1 MRLILL
7 TMLIALTVLVGVVF
21 TIYNAEQV
29 LINLYFHQYQLPVAT
44 VVFIALLIG
53 VVLGFLIIVTM
64 LWRKQAELAR
74 LKKRFHAL
82 EQEVDNLRKMPI
94 KDGH

>member
-7 TMLIALTVLVGVVF
+7 TILLALTVLVGVVF
-21 TIYNAEQV
+21 TIYNAERV
-29 LINLYFHQYQLPVAT
+29 LVDLYFYQYQLPLAT

-53 VVLGFLIIVTM
+53 VVLGFLILVAM
-64 LWRKQAELAR
+64 LWRKQAEIAR
-74 LKKRFHAL
+74 INKRFHAL